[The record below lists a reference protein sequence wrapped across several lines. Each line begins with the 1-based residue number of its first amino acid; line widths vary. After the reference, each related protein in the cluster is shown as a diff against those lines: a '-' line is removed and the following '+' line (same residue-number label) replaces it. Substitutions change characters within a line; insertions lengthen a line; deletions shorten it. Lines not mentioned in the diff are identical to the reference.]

1 MNQGKKRSALDIIS
15 NYQGDP
21 VRIMEVCGTHT
32 HEIFR
37 LGIRNILPDSIE
49 LISGPGCPV
58 CVTEVEFIDEA
69 VMLALDKGCCIC
81 TFGDLIRVPGSNMS
95 LADARAKGAFI
106 KPVYTPQDALDYAIS
121 NPDIDVVFLA
131 VGFETTTPSAALS
144 VDLAAQKGVKNYSI
158 LTANKTMPS
167 AYRALKG
174 SADAYLFP
182 GHVNAISG
190 ANSSKELVDEGISG
204 VICGFTD
211 KEILTA
217 IAYTLV
223 KLQEGKP
230 FFKNCYP
237 RVVTDEGSIPA
248 RKLVDKVMEKCD
260 ASWRGLGVIND
271 SGMKLRDEYIEY
283 DARRKYNLPKITGKT
298 NPACRCGEVLQ
309 GKCKPNECP
318 LYKKVCTPQSPVGAC
333 MVSNEGTCAAYYT
346 YSV

>member
-1 MNQGKKRSALDIIS
+1 M
-15 NYQGDP
+15 
-21 VRIMEVCGTHT
+21 
-32 HEIFR
+32 
-37 LGIRNILPDSIE
+37 
-49 LISGPGCPV
+49 
-58 CVTEVEFIDEA
+58 
-69 VMLALDKGCCIC
+69 
-81 TFGDLIRVPGSNMS
+81 
-95 LADARAKGAFI
+95 
-106 KPVYTPQDALDYAIS
+106 
-121 NPDIDVVFLA
+121 VFLA

-260 ASWRGLGVIND
+260 ASWRGLGVIKD